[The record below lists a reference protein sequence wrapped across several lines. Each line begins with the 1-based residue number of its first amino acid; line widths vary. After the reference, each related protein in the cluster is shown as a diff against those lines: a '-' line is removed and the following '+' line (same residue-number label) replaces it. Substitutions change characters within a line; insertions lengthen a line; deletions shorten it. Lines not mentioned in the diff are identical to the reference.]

1 MITRRLFMAL
11 AGAATTMAASPALA
25 VRLGH
30 ATPTLGELW
39 GQGFLAAGGSRIAHA
54 PRYPALFPDGAWHP
68 DFV

>member
-1 MITRRLFMAL
+1 MITRRVFIAL
-11 AGAATTMAASPALA
+11 AGAAATVAASPAVAL
-25 VRLGH
+25 RPGR

-54 PRYPALFPDGAWHP
+54 PPSPAPFPDGAWHP